1 MIQSAVR
8 GAIWDGEALMG
19 AMSAAVAVLETEKA
33 AINALNVFPVPDGD
47 TGTNMALTLRAAL
60 DETADLEPEEAAH
73 AGRVAECLARGAL
86 MGARGNSGVI
96 LSQIL
101 RGFARAINGSERLDG
116 RDLANGLAGATE
128 FAYQAVLEPVE
139 GTILTVIRVAAERAA
154 TAASE
159 TPDLPSVLAAALAG
173 ARDALADTPNLL
185 AILRQAGVVD
195 AGGKGLVAIFEG
207 FERYVRGDALDRYV
221 AEEAGVSV
229 SDMAFLDHIDALHG
243 TDVFG
248 YCTNFM
254 IFGEHMDVD
263 RIRAD
268 LTTFG
273 TSTVIVGDDEMVK
286 VHIHTTNPGRVLEVA
301 LHYGELG
308 QIKIDNMSA
317 QTRDLRAAR
326 DARKPVAPPPHL
338 PPVGKQ
344 AVLAVASGE
353 GLIRALLDMGA
364 TGIIP
369 GGQTMNPSI
378 EELLAAVH
386 DAPTQEVI
394 LLPNNPNLLLAAHHV
409 TQLTTKRVRVVPS
422 RSIPQALAALTAFN
436 VNADLDR
443 NARAMTDTL
452 ATVCTIEVARADK
465 DASIGGIHVRKGE
478 AIVLVNERLVASAED
493 EREAIFQALSHCSP
507 DTAELLTIFAGAETS
522 PTDMH
527 VLASAIKERYPSLD
541 VQTHP
546 GGQPHY
552 RYIMSI
558 E

>member
-8 GAIWDGEALMG
+8 GAIWDGEALLG
-19 AMSAAVAVLETEKA
+19 AMNAAAAVLETERA

-60 DETADLEPEEAAH
+60 DEAETLDPGEAMH
-73 AGRVAECLARGAL
+73 AGKVAACLARGAL

-101 RGFARAINGSERLDG
+101 RGFARALDESERIDG
-116 RDLANGLAGATE
+116 RSLANGLAGATE
-128 FAYQAVLEPVE
+128 LAYQAVMEPVE
-139 GTILTVIRVAAERAA
+139 GTMLTVIRVAAERAA
-154 TAASE
+154 TTALD

-173 ARDALADTPNLL
+173 ARDALADTPNHLP
-185 AILRQAGVVD
+185 ILRQAGVVD
-195 AGGKGLVAIFEG
+195 AGGKGLVAMLEG
-207 FERYVRGDALDRYV
+207 FERFARGEVLERLMVVD
-221 AEEAGVSV
+221 AGVSP
-229 SDMAFLDHIDALHG
+229 SDMAFLDDINELHG
-243 TDVFG
+243 TDEFG

-254 IFGEHMDVD
+254 IFGNHLDAG

-268 LTTFG
+268 LTDLG
-273 TSTVIVGDDEMVK
+273 TSTVIVGDDEMIK

-317 QTRDLRAAR
+317 QTRELRAAR
-326 DARKPVAPPPHL
+326 VVRKTITPPPV
-338 PPVGKQ
+338 PPAGKQ

-369 GGQTMNPSI
+369 GGQTMNPSV

-394 LLPNNPNLLLAAHHV
+394 LLPNNPNILLAAHHV
-409 TQLTTKRVRVVPS
+409 TQLTSKRVRVVPA
-422 RSIPQALAALTAFN
+422 RSVPQALAALTAFN

-443 NARAMTDTL
+443 NARAMTDAL
-452 ATVCTIEVARADK
+452 ESVCTIEIARADK
-465 DASIGGIHVRKGE
+465 DASIDGVQVRKGE
-478 AIVLVNERLVASAED
+478 AIALVNDTLVASAED
-493 EREAIFQALSHCSP
+493 EQEVVFQALPYCSP
-507 DTAELLTIFAGAETS
+507 ETAELLTIFAGAETTS
-522 PTDMH
+522 ADMH
-527 VLASAIKERYPSLD
+527 VLASAIKERYPSLE
-541 VQTHP
+541 VQVHP

-552 RYIMSI
+552 RYIISV